1 MIYMYANYVDVHIQ
15 TAEER
20 CMSGRNGWPTTRSSK
35 ELTSVTIVAEGI
47 SSGIRILP
55 TSSLFRYS
63 TQAIDYDPCKMN
75 NFQFSRFD
83 VTRTERL
90 GDDWI

>member
-1 MIYMYANYVDVHIQ
+1 M
-15 TAEER
+15 EER
-20 CMSGRNGWPTTRSSK
+20 CMSGRNGWPTTTSSK
-35 ELTSVTIVAEGI
+35 ELTSVTIVADWI

-55 TSSLFRYS
+55 ISSLFRYS
-63 TQAIDYDPCKMN
+63 THAIDYDPCKMN
-75 NFQFSRFD
+75 NCQFSRFD